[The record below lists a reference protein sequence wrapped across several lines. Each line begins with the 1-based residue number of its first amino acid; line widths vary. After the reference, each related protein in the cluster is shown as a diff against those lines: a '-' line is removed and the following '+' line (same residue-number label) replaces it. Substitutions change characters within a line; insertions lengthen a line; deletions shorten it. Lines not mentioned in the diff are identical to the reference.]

1 MANTNPQKIVT
12 SLLNNLSPKQK
23 EVIVKRF
30 GLTDGKRMTLEAIGK
45 EYDITRERVRQIEED
60 ALENLRKP
68 ELVNQVTEFLD
79 TISKHID
86 SHGSIKKEE
95 HLLEKDAQTIFAGQ
109 KFSGSPKAIIHLLL
123 TLGETFER
131 HPETK
136 DWHSF
141 WTTNEEIAQHAKTV
155 AVSLNE
161 QLKNHKQPVDRGT
174 LMNFAL
180 ETAKLKNIPTSEA
193 ALMSYVDISK
203 NIDSNVFGQY
213 GLAHWPEINPR
224 GMKDKAFLVLKK
236 TNKPL
241 HFTQV
246 AKEIE
251 KSGLAKKSAHPQTVH
266 NELIKDNRF
275 VLVGR
280 GTYALTDWGFAP
292 GTIKDVIIKVIDQ
305 QKKPLSKEE
314 IISAVLNQRQVKENT
329 ILLNLQNRKTFKKTG
344 DGKYIL
350 A

>member
-1 MANTNPQKIVT
+1 
-12 SLLNNLSPKQK
+12 
-23 EVIVKRF
+23 
-30 GLTDGKRMTLEAIGK
+30 
-45 EYDITRERVRQIEED
+45 
-60 ALENLRKP
+60 
-68 ELVNQVTEFLD
+68 
-79 TISKHID
+79 
-86 SHGSIKKEE
+86 
-95 HLLEKDAQTIFAGQ
+95 
-109 KFSGSPKAIIHLLL
+109 
-123 TLGETFER
+123 
-131 HPETK
+131 
-136 DWHSF
+136 
-141 WTTNEEIAQHAKTV
+141 
-155 AVSLNE
+155 
-161 QLKNHKQPVDRGT
+161 
-174 LMNFAL
+174 
-180 ETAKLKNIPTSEA
+180 
-193 ALMSYVDISK
+193 
-203 NIDSNVFGQY
+203 
-213 GLAHWPEINPR
+213 
-224 GMKDKAFLVLKK
+224 MKDKAFLVLKK